1 MKRCAKFYFIGIL
14 ALLITGGALW
24 WIMPVKTFSAM
35 ENRYLNSWPVITIS
49 GIRSGNVQE
58 QFVNTANDQFVFR
71 DKWMKAATELQRLLG
86 IHDLNGVYLGK
97 DDFYFEKILDSDIL
111 VKHYKN
117 NIRYV
122 DKVAKEIKSQVSIL
136 LVPSAG
142 YVMTDKM
149 PSHAVLYD
157 AKRRYE
163 EGKGLLFDGNWIE
176 IADQLKEEKNSK
188 QLYFRTDHHWTT
200 QGAYEG
206 YCTYMESM
214 GEIPHSYESF
224 SPECVSKSFYGT
236 LYSKAP
242 TNVKPDTLI
251 IPENIPSCQVSC
263 DGKKR
268 EGIYEWSKLKEKDK
282 YAVYFGGNYGI
293 VEIDNKESEID
304 KTLVMIKDSYAN
316 SMVPYLLPHY
326 KRIVMLDLRYYNE
339 SVESLIEKENP
350 DQLLI
355 LYEMSRFAKDS
366 NLFKIMK

>member
-1 MKRCAKFYFIGIL
+1 MKRCAKFYFIGIV
-14 ALLITGGALW
+14 ALLMIGGALW
-24 WIMPVKTFSAM
+24 WIMPVKSFSAM

-49 GIRSGNVQE
+49 GIRSGEVQE
-58 QFVNTANDQFVFR
+58 QLVNASNDQFVFR
-71 DKWMKAATELQRLLG
+71 DIWMKAATGFQKSLG

-97 DDFYFEKILDSDIL
+97 DGYYFEKILDSDIS
-111 VKHYKN
+111 VKHYTN

-122 DKVAKEIKSQVSIL
+122 DKMAKEVKSQVSIL

-149 PSHAVLYD
+149 PNHAALYD
-157 AKRRYE
+157 AWRRYE
-163 EGKGLLFDGNWIE
+163 QGKELLSSGNWIE
-176 IADQLKEEKNSK
+176 IAEKLKEEKNSK
-188 QLYFRTDHHWTT
+188 QIYFRTDHHWTT

-206 YCTYMESM
+206 YCAYMKSM

-224 SPECVSKSFYGT
+224 SPKCVSRTFYGT

-242 TNVKPDTLI
+242 TIVKPDTLI
-251 IPENIPSCQVSC
+251 IPDNIPNCQISC

-268 EGIYEWSKLKEKDK
+268 AGIYERSKLKEKDK

-293 VEIDNKESEID
+293 VEINNEESESD

-326 KRIVMLDLRYYNE
+326 KRIVMLDLRYYND

-350 DQLLI
+350 GQVLV
-355 LYEMSRFAKDS
+355 LYELSRFAKDS
-366 NLFKIMK
+366 NLFKVMK